1 MAIASKEQ
9 KAVAEKEKLTKE
21 IAVFGLW
28 TSKREVENG
37 IKLCSGQ
44 KEKKDALKVQ
54 ISFRHKVLNQTNLDK
69 GVFNFSHH
77 GKQYSVAQLQ
87 KNLLRINGITE
98 ETDLSDC
105 QLQLSDIMEKPE
117 LLVGRQIRHRFQ
129 VGEDLIWYNGTV
141 ISINLN
147 TMEHKVQYEDD
158 EICSFQ
164 LLEDISNGDLE
175 LL

>member
-1 MAIASKEQ
+1 MK
-9 KAVAEKEKLTKE
+9 TKCTYNDSYC
-21 IAVFGLW
+21 L
-28 TSKREVENG
+28 
-37 IKLCSGQ
+37 
-44 KEKKDALKVQ
+44 
-54 ISFRHKVLNQTNLDK
+54 
-69 GVFNFSHH
+69 
-77 GKQYSVAQLQ
+77 
-87 KNLLRINGITE
+87 
-98 ETDLSDC
+98 
-105 QLQLSDIMEKPE
+105 QLQLSDIMDKPE